1 MACGPPGQN
10 ALSHVAPDSS
20 QDLEIAS
27 MVLLVSIAWV
37 MNINKL
43 NAMLLIK
50 VSPCGRIGQNALQH
64 AVAVLN
70 QEDDPIF
77 APMKLMNRQ
86 SHAMHILVHGPL
98 GVSGQH
104 AVLLVVAVTLTETEF
119 THALANAR
127 NKQCGVMCTLDHMV
141 PGLLGQIALQHVM
154 VDPNTDHVFMT
165 VANRMMFRPFFVV
178 APDDGPPG
186 PPSPLVPS
194 AMSSLMNLLWHH
206 DQECTI
212 AVLKVK
218 FKKKLV
224 SHHDL
229 HTGQPGADGQVVR
242 PHVVKVFQ
250 RDHVNVM
257 AMTNFA

>member
-1 MACGPPGQN
+1 M
-10 ALSHVAPDSS
+10 
-20 QDLEIAS
+20 
-27 MVLLVSIAWV
+27 
-37 MNINKL
+37 
-43 NAMLLIK
+43 
-50 VSPCGRIGQNALQH
+50 
-64 AVAVLN
+64 
-70 QEDDPIF
+70 F
-77 APMKLMNRQ
+77 APMKSMNRQ
-86 SHAMHILVHGPL
+86 SHAMHTLVHGPL
-98 GVSGQH
+98 GVSGRH

-119 THALANAR
+119 TLALANAR
-127 NKQCGVMCTLDHMV
+127 NKQCGVTCTLDHTV

-154 VDPNTDHVFMT
+154 VGPNTDHVFMI
-165 VANRMMFRPFFVV
+165 VANQTMSRPFSVV

-224 SHHDL
+224 SHHDVP
-229 HTGQPGADGQVVR
+229 TGQLGADGQVAVPR
-242 PHVVKVFQ
+242 VVQVFQ
-250 RDHVNVM
+250 RDHVNVT